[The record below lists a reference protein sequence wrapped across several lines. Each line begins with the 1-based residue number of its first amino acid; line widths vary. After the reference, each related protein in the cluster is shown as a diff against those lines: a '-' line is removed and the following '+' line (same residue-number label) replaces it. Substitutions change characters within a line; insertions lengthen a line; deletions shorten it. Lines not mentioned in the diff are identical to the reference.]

1 MCVREREREIV
12 RESERKRGNENE
24 GVNRRVG
31 GSVSRRLYI
40 FSNIWPFVIMKI
52 SQMVEQNLPK

>member
-1 MCVREREREIV
+1 MCEREREIV

-24 GVNRRVG
+24 GVNRRDP